1 MAELGE
7 YHKRR
12 ILVTFQH
19 IDKLLS
25 QGLHAIALTQSDLQP
40 RHIQDISPTKL
51 LYIQNHIELI
61 RNQMTDFLKRFEIVL
76 PERSKP
82 SSWTLKT
89 NLTSIG
95 IALDDLSPSKM
106 RGYGDMESASAREL
120 TQTLQE
126 IRKLVNQL
134 LKALE

>member
-134 LKALE
+134 LKAFE